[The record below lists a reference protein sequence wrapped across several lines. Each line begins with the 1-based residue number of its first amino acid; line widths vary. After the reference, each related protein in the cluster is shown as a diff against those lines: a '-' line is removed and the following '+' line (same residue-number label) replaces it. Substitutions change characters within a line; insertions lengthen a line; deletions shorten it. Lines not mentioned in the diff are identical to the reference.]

1 MKLTTST
8 IKTLENFAAIND
20 NILLVQGSKQRTMSV
35 MKNVLAEAEI
45 DIELG
50 LGEELPIYS
59 LSKFLKLL
67 KVVSNPS
74 VELSE
79 DECSI
84 RIFNNSGESIDYR
97 LSDKS
102 VMCIPPN
109 KALTLPTEDVC
120 VTITRQ
126 QLDKA
131 VKVAGLLEI
140 KDISITGDGSTIYLK
155 VADKKN
161 SGSDSYKVELG
172 DTPYKFSFNLKVENL
187 GKMKRG
193 DYELTL
199 SRRHLAR
206 ADALNEELTYFLAL
220 EPDSTLDKSWEEETT
235 EEKVVEMTH
244 EEVEEYNSEEE
255 TLSPEEDAK
264 KEHGFPTMGDEPAKD
279 WNKQAVAV

>member
-20 NILLVQGSKQRTMSV
+20 NILLVQGSKQRTMTT

-50 LGEELPIYS
+50 FGEELAIYS

-102 VMCIPPN
+102 VMTIPPA
-109 KALTLPTEDVC
+109 KPLTLPTEDVC

-140 KDISITGDGSTIYLK
+140 KDISITGDGSTIYLR

-172 DTPYKFSFNLKVENL
+172 DTPYNFCFNLKIENL
-187 GKMKRG
+187 AKLKRG
-193 DYELTL
+193 DYELTI
-199 SRRHLAR
+199 SRRNLAR

-220 EPDSTLDKSWEEETT
+220 EPDSILDKSWEEEESEEPTSTT
-235 EEKVVEMTH
+235 EEKVVEMTQ
-244 EEVEEYNSEEE
+244 EEQEE
-255 TLSPEEDAK
+255 LI
-264 KEHGFPTMGDEPAKD
+264 PA
-279 WNKQAVAV
+279 